1 MRGCPGG
8 GQIRY
13 SSHMAGNATVDIAT
27 DRVVG
32 PLREFR
38 LQKLEGLPQLHQAA
52 SAVQSAEYRLALAS
66 LDAAVAYLRE
76 YTSFIRA
83 EEFTMFIAVDGALGV
98 VDATR
103 IMKAQHASITAM
115 VNDLTQ
121 VVEAA
126 RTDSDVDAYARYLL
140 PLLYGLYALIRA
152 HSEAEDDA
160 YLSVLDA
167 VLSESQVGMITDNIT
182 RISTSGGQAPELPT
196 HEA

>member
-1 MRGCPGG
+1 
-8 GQIRY
+8 
-13 SSHMAGNATVDIAT
+13 MAENANVDTVT

-38 LQKLEGLPQLHQAA
+38 LKQLEGLPQLQQAA
-52 SAVQSAEYRLALAS
+52 SAVQTAEYRMALAS
-66 LDAAVAYLRE
+66 LDAAVEYLHE
-76 YTSFIRA
+76 YTGFIRA
-83 EEFTMFIAVDGALGV
+83 EEFTMFIAVDGAIGV

-115 VNDLTQ
+115 VNDLSQ

-126 RTDSDVDAYARYLL
+126 RTDSDVEAYARYLL

-182 RISTSGGQAPELPT
+182 RISKGGGKAPELPDR
-196 HEA
+196 E